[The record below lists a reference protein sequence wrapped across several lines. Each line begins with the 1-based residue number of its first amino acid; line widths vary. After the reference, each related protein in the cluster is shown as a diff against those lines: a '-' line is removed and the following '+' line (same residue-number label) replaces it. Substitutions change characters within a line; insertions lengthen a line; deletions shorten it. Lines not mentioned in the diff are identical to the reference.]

1 MQTRTQQVRI
11 TRGKDKTSFREHG
24 ASPYAKMTTCGKK
37 ENKTSVTCEKH
48 TDETESA
55 ADLYSPQQLLIVT
68 GPGRGTGKHNTIMSS
83 HPKMASPPSAPP
95 PPPSN
100 TRYMDD
106 SCGQNCPG
114 GFYGV
119 NCERNCPY
127 PNYGKRCSQICDCSE
142 LKCNNIFGCLTQLET
157 KTPTHTSSNSKTITQ
172 DDIVEAY
179 TTYTQSLA
187 PKDTKLTDT

>member
-1 MQTRTQQVRI
+1 MTTRSGRKITRFNEEESTSTECDEKTMQTRTQQVRI

-106 SCGQNCPG
+106 SCGQ
-114 GFYGV
+114 Y
-119 NCERNCPY
+119 
-127 PNYGKRCSQICDCSE
+127 
-142 LKCNNIFGCLTQLET
+142 
-157 KTPTHTSSNSKTITQ
+157 
-172 DDIVEAY
+172 
-179 TTYTQSLA
+179 LA
-187 PKDTKLTDT
+187 